1 MTMTTVRN
9 ILTVAVI
16 AMTVA
21 ACSEKKKNDVIIT
34 TEIEKKAPAAPV
46 KMQDYTQSKT
56 IEWLGNE
63 YTCEVVRTADD
74 SLSVVKDDGGQ
85 KYIDNTIRLVI
96 YRKDGSVFFQRNFTK
111 ASFDKCLD
119 DDYRKTGILEGFV
132 FDRVDNQELRFAASV
147 SHPQTDE
154 YIPLVVKISR
164 MGAVS
169 ISRDTVE

>member
-34 TEIEKKAPAAPV
+34 TKVEKKAPAAPV

-63 YTCEVVRTADD
+63 YMCEVVRTADVAATMKLFIMPTGMLIIV
-74 SLSVVKDDGGQ
+74 SFKAFFKL
-85 KYIDNTIRLVI
+85 TRRLLPGRI
-96 YRKDGSVFFQRNFTK
+96 ENLPCNWK
-111 ASFDKCLD
+111 L
-119 DDYRKTGILEGFV
+119 V
-132 FDRVDNQELRFAASV
+132 FDAL
-147 SHPQTDE
+147 
-154 YIPLVVKISR
+154 ISNK
-164 MGAVS
+164 
-169 ISRDTVE
+169 